1 SWALVRN
8 RRCKE
13 AIPYSNRALRFPD
26 GHRYFHR
33 AMIERC
39 LGRDSAA
46 QRLFRKALK
55 TDPHF
60 SPLWARFARAE
71 LR

>member
-1 SWALVRN
+1 LIRN
-8 RRCKE
+8 GRCKE
-13 AIPYSNRALRFPD
+13 AIPYSSQALRFPD

-39 LGRDSAA
+39 LGREAEA
-46 QRLFRKALK
+46 QRLFRIALE
-55 TDPHF
+55 TDPNF
-60 SPLWARFARAE
+60 SPIWASYARRQ